1 MKTLKM
7 MTTWFI
13 ESGITKQTPE
23 ADMKYVRFLNATLL
37 LLFTA
42 QIPMLGLMLGLESWT
57 PLLLNLAATGVCGL
71 GFMLN
76 RRGMHL
82 PAKMLV
88 LTIMIANSAHPAF
101 MMGSSAPAHLWL
113 IPAAVLGVLVFK
125 PSERLHMAV
134 FVGITL
140 AVFVYLEFVYRDLEP
155 LVRQMETAEVTEQ
168 LAYLSTICAIF
179 LTLVL
184 VGLMHRRFAHSETS
198 LWQEKAQSERLLR
211 AILPETVAQELRDT
225 GTTQAVR
232 HEDVSILFADLV
244 GFTPLAASMP
254 AEDVVT
260 LLATIFERFD
270 SLITDCGVEKIKTIG
285 DAYMVA
291 GGVPEPTPEHAKN
304 LARCAFGMLEI
315 IEEFSETSG
324 HELQLRIG
332 LHRGPAVAGV
342 IGTTKFAYDLW
353 GETVNL
359 ASRLESSGE
368 PGRIHVSDTFRAS
381 LDEQMAFDERG
392 EVAIKGVGLTR
403 THWLVGDNSS

>member
-1 MKTLKM
+1 MKILKM
-7 MTTWFI
+7 ISTWFI
-13 ESGITKQTPE
+13 DSGVTKETP
-23 ADMKYVRFLNATLL
+23 ALDIKYVRFLNATLL

-42 QIPMLGLMLGLESWT
+42 QIPMLGLMIGLASWT
-57 PLLLNLAATGVCGL
+57 PLLLNLAATGVCWL

-76 RRGMHL
+76 RRGNHL
-82 PAKMLV
+82 TAKMLV
-88 LTIMIANSAHPAF
+88 LTIMIANSTHPAF
-101 MMGSSAPAHLWL
+101 VMGSSAPAHLWL

-125 PSERLHMAV
+125 PSERLHMAA

-140 AVFVYLEFVYRDLEP
+140 VVFTYLEFVYRDLEP
-155 LVRQMETAEVTEQ
+155 IVLQMETAEVTQQ

-184 VGLMHRRFAHSETS
+184 IGLMHRRFADSETS
-198 LWQEKAQSERLLR
+198 LSQEKAQSERLLR

-291 GGVPEPTPEHAKN
+291 GGVPEPTPEHAKD

-315 IEEFSETSG
+315 IEDFSQNSG
-324 HELQLRIG
+324 HQLQLRIG

-368 PGRIHVSDTFRAS
+368 PGRIHISDTFKAGIGDS
-381 LDEQMAFDERG
+381 MTCDERG
-392 EVAIKGVGLTR
+392 EITIKGVGLTR
-403 THWLVGDNSS
+403 THWLVGHNS